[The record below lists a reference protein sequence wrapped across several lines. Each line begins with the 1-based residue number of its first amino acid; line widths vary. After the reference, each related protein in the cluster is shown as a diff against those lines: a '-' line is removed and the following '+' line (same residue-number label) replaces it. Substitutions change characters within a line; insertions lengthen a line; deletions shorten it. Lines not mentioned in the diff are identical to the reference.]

1 MNKKLLIEDTIQND
15 TSISELI
22 RLLIEKVGENPER
35 KGLLKT
41 PQRVADSFKFLL
53 KGYGENVEEIIN
65 GAIFEEPYDEM
76 VVVRD
81 INFFSLCEHHMLPF
95 FGKCHVAYIPDG
107 RIVGLSKVPRI
118 VEVFSRRLQVQERMT
133 IEIANCLNEHLR
145 PKGVGVIVEGFHLCM
160 AMRGVEK
167 QNATTTTSSMLGC
180 FLKSKATRGEFL
192 NILRNSGV
200 SSILP

>member
-22 RLLIEKVGENPER
+22 RLLIEKVEENPER
-35 KGLLKT
+35 KSLLKT

-65 GAIFEEPYDEM
+65 GAIFEEPYDEI